1 MANYECVFMA
11 RPEVSAAQVETLTN
25 EFTEIVTSREGEVVY
40 SEYWGLKPTAYRIKK
55 NRKAHYVLMHISA
68 NSDALDEMHR
78 IMGLNEDILRSL
90 TTRVDAFEETPTI
103 MMRQKSRSDRDS
115 RGPRGDRGDRPQRE
129 DRGYRSRPS
138 GGDSSASGDNAGS
151 TAE

>member
-78 IMGLNEDILRSL
+78 IMGLNEDILR
-90 TTRVDAFEETPTI
+90 P
-103 MMRQKSRSDRDS
+103 
-115 RGPRGDRGDRPQRE
+115 PRLPL
-129 DRGYRSRPS
+129 PS
-138 GGDSSASGDNAGS
+138 PHRRLPCPR
-151 TAE
+151 